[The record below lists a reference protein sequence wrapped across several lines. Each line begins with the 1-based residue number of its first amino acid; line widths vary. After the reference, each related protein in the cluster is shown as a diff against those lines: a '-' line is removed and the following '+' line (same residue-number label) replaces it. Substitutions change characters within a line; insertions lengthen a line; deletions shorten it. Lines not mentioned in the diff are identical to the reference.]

1 MLIRI
6 LYTEGGFD
14 MVKPER
20 LDLLLEEQLLTSFKR
35 SDGWAVVGRDPIR
48 RTTKPDYSGPERRHF
63 PLPAQLAAPLTPPA

>member
-6 LYTEGGFD
+6 LYSDGGFD

-20 LDLLLEEQLLTSFKR
+20 LDLLLGEQALTSFKR

-48 RTTKPDYSGPERRHF
+48 RTTKSDYSGPERRHF
-63 PLPAQLAAPLTPPA
+63 PLAAELAATTAPPA